1 MNSKSS
7 IFDSILNTIESEDIR
22 KFAERCIETIPD
34 YFWNVGASS
43 TGKYHPQ
50 YALGDLGLARH
61 TCALVRFLN
70 HIFAVD
76 CFGKNFTQREKDLMR
91 AIWVH
96 GILIKEVQWYC
107 HCLKTNIKQFY
118 T

>member
-61 TCALVRFLN
+61 TM
-70 HIFAVD
+70 
-76 CFGKNFTQREKDLMR
+76 CFGK
-91 AIWVH
+91 
-96 GILIKEVQWYC
+96 ILKPYFC
-107 HCLKTNIKQFY
+107 G
-118 T
+118 

>member
-43 TGKYHPQ
+43 TGIF
-50 YALGDLGLARH
+50 LRLI
-61 TCALVRFLN
+61 ALVR
-70 HIFAVD
+70 
-76 CFGKNFTQREKDLMR
+76 
-91 AIWVH
+91 
-96 GILIKEVQWYC
+96 ILLKER
-107 HCLKTNIKQFY
+107 KI
-118 T
+118 